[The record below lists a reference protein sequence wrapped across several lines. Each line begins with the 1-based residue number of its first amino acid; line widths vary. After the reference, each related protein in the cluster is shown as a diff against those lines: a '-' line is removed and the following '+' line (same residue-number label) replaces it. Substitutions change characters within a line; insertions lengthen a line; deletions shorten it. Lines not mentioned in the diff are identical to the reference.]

1 MNRALE
7 YYEEALAIE
16 RELSGN
22 NSMSV
27 ARALNHIGNVYLQKG
42 DVDKLMATYSE
53 ALRIYHAKGK
63 DSIDLIIAG
72 YNFYCLSK
80 LHPECAAVA

>member
-16 RELSGN
+16 RKLSGS
-22 NSMSV
+22 NSMNV
-27 ARALNHIGNVYLQKG
+27 ARTLNHIGNVYLQKG
-42 DVDKLMATYSE
+42 EVDKLMATYSE
-53 ALRIYHAKGK
+53 ALRIYHAEGK
-63 DSIDLIIAG
+63 DASDLVIAG
-72 YNFYCLSK
+72 YNFYFLSK